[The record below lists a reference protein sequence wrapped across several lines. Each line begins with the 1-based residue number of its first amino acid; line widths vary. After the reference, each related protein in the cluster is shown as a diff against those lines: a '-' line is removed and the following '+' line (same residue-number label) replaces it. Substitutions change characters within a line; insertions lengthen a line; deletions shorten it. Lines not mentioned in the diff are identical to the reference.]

1 MTVMGHSEEEQ
12 LISEM
17 LLAEAVQKLPPKQRM
32 VVALRAA
39 GYTQQECGVIL
50 GLTRAAIG
58 FIHKQALTQIRKL
71 LLEGQG

>member
-1 MTVMGHSEEEQ
+1 MAIVGHSEEEQ
-12 LISEM
+12 MMSEM
-17 LLAEAVQKLPPKQRM
+17 LLDEAVQKLPPKQRV

-58 FIHKQALTQIRKL
+58 FIHKQALAKIRQS